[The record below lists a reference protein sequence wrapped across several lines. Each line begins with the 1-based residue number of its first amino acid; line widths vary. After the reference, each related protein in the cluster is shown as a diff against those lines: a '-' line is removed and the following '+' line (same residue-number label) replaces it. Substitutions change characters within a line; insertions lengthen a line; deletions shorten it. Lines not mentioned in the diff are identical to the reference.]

1 MEGLERI
8 LRELPFF
15 AGLDDEHGRLVTGCA
30 RNHRFDAGQYLFR
43 EGEPADEFF
52 LVRHGRVALE
62 IYSPGKGPIVFE
74 KLGEGEV
81 VGASWLVPPYRW
93 IFDARRGAH
102 PGDRH
107 RRRVSAPQ
115 VRGGPSF
122 RLRDDEALPAAP
134 GAAAACDQDANPR
147 RLREAMNLRETMNM
161 AAAPQRDA
169 LVPQIYRVGGVRRE
183 LSDTVTLNLVPLAGA
198 RPAFEPGQFNMLYAF
213 GIGEVAISVSG
224 SRTDETAFVHTV
236 RNVGAVSGAIAKLE
250 VGACVGVR
258 GPFGTGWPVVAA
270 EGSDLVIVAGG
281 LGLAPL
287 RPAIYHVLANRSRY
301 GRVGCR
307 NPGDMLYRR
316 ELEQWRQRLDVE
328 LEVTVDH
335 ADTEWRGN
343 VGVVPGLISRAE
355 FDPDDTVALVCGP
368 EVMMRFTVGALR
380 DAGVHPERI
389 YLSIERNM
397 KCAIGVC
404 GHCQFGPTFACKD
417 GPVMRYDAIANILT
431 LREV

>member
-1 MEGLERI
+1 
-8 LRELPFF
+8 
-15 AGLDDEHGRLVTGCA
+15 
-30 RNHRFDAGQYLFR
+30 
-43 EGEPADEFF
+43 
-52 LVRHGRVALE
+52 
-62 IYSPGKGPIVFE
+62 
-74 KLGEGEV
+74 
-81 VGASWLVPPYRW
+81 
-93 IFDARRGAH
+93 
-102 PGDRH
+102 
-107 RRRVSAPQ
+107 
-115 VRGGPSF
+115 
-122 RLRDDEALPAAP
+122 
-134 GAAAACDQDANPR
+134 
-147 RLREAMNLRETMNM
+147 MNLRETMSM
-161 AAAPQRDA
+161 AAAPQRDP

-198 RPAFEPGQFNMLYAF
+198 RPAFEPGQFNMLSAF

-224 SRTDETAFVHTV
+224 SRMDETAFVHTV
-236 RNVGAVSGAIAKLE
+236 RDVGAVSGAIAKLE
-250 VGACVGVR
+250 VGARVGVR

-301 GRVGCR
+301 GRVVILFGCR

-343 VGVVPGLISRAE
+343 VGVVPGLIARAE
-355 FDPDDTVALVCGP
+355 FDPDDTVAMVCGP

-380 DAGVHPERI
+380 DAGVHPECI

-404 GHCQFGPTFACKD
+404 GHCQFGPAFACKD
-417 GPVMRYDAIANILT
+417 GPVMRFDSIAKILA